1 MWTLTNKIEAKK
13 CFSHFLFHNEDNN
26 NVALADHSIANLND
40 PSSTEDGLLVW
51 TGEMGR
57 LISTADRHTSV
68 LLDVKMEDGEQSSVI
83 VSVLTACRIEQLTGL
98 QVIPLN
104 TEIVDYKAVDYSGH
118 EREYNP
124 DNYRGI

>member
-1 MWTLTNKIEAKK
+1 MWTLTNKIEANK
-13 CFSHFLFHNEDNN
+13 CFAHFLFHNEDNN
-26 NVALADHSIANLND
+26 TVALADHSIYNLKD
-40 PSSTEDGLLVW
+40 PSATDDGLLVW

-104 TEIVDYKAVDYSGH
+104 TEIADYKAVDYSGH